1 MADNAE
7 NGFYSDDDLDALPAD
22 ALSAL
27 EHKAVQST
35 QQKNPSMTHAQHQQ
49 RQQNKHIPTK
59 PSVQTLPAQPRYDG
73 RKAQQ
78 YAQSVDYPQQPSS
91 DYGNFDDEDLEADLL
106 DAGDFANLADEG
118 QNTLVERIVGENI
131 QREEWRQDRYSA
143 ATGYQQPAQYYQPV
157 RRPVVADLSVQ
168 REGDA
173 SEDHEDDD
181 EEMLDQPAVRIEH
194 QRGNAVVGQQDNAVD
209 ALQAQL
215 LRERDTLQQAVHTA
229 NSTALSKAGEIAI
242 VRANQ
247 AKTATE
253 YERRLNT
260 AQKLHA
266 DEAARQRAE
275 IESARAEKEK
285 IATENMFLK
294 RDLTE
299 EGEQTRILRRNLKN
313 VGGGDKVVLAKTKA
327 NASPVTTP
335 KKHKSLPFRDGFDDD
350 EIMVTSPS
358 KVAQKTKRGTPK
370 VGDKRKRKVI
380 DDSPGQPLQLSQSK
394 GETITEDEPQ
404 PDVPLEDTT
413 LQKLGKEDDR
423 FPVRPVLTTKMA
435 ETNLG
440 YKFVQSVF
448 NHRLHRGQD
457 RTIEAFT
464 KLAFPSAPGRLF
476 SSILLEGLSL
486 LSVKKDMEQFPAK
499 FAEIILSI
507 WSQCVEEKY
516 YSPLEILLDLITF
529 ILVQDTLGTAPH
541 LIDNLIPLAQITAD
555 INAIPRFQRFK
566 RETSTELKPGV
577 DVEDCLNI
585 IYLVAC
591 GCMHRDA
598 DIKRFWRVMRWDFVL
613 IMLKAS
619 QPVEEIQVML
629 DILSTSIL
637 KETFGPIIVGD
648 QDQKTNEKHIIERL
662 TALLI
667 EEPIISEG
675 EEPYDEAEIAELRI
689 DVLGVLDALCETKHG
704 GEALAKHEMAIG
716 RIVRVMNDQLNHL
729 YDFHFEHA
737 MR

>member
-1 MADNAE
+1 
-7 NGFYSDDDLDALPAD
+7 
-22 ALSAL
+22 
-27 EHKAVQST
+27 
-35 QQKNPSMTHAQHQQ
+35 
-49 RQQNKHIPTK
+49 
-59 PSVQTLPAQPRYDG
+59 
-73 RKAQQ
+73 
-78 YAQSVDYPQQPSS
+78 
-91 DYGNFDDEDLEADLL
+91 
-106 DAGDFANLADEG
+106 
-118 QNTLVERIVGENI
+118 
-131 QREEWRQDRYSA
+131 
-143 ATGYQQPAQYYQPV
+143 
-157 RRPVVADLSVQ
+157 

-173 SEDHEDDD
+173 SEDHENDD
-181 EEMLDQPAVRIEH
+181 EEMLDQPAARIEH

-229 NSTALSKAGEIAI
+229 NSTAFSKAGEIAI

-247 AKTATE
+247 AKTAKE

-358 KVAQKTKRGTPK
+358 KVAQKTKPGTPK

-404 PDVPLEDTT
+404 PGVLLEDTA
-413 LQKLGKEDDR
+413 LQNLGKEDDR
-423 FPVRPVLTTKMA
+423 FPVRPVLTTRMA

-486 LSVKKDMEQFPAK
+486 LSVKKAMEQFPAK

-516 YSPLEILLDLITF
+516 
-529 ILVQDTLGTAPH
+529 VTAP
-541 LIDNLIPLAQITAD
+541 L
-555 INAIPRFQRFK
+555 
-566 RETSTELKPGV
+566 
-577 DVEDCLNI
+577 
-585 IYLVAC
+585 
-591 GCMHRDA
+591 
-598 DIKRFWRVMRWDFVL
+598 
-613 IMLKAS
+613 
-619 QPVEEIQVML
+619 
-629 DILSTSIL
+629 LSIH
-637 KETFGPIIVGD
+637 VW
-648 QDQKTNEKHIIERL
+648 
-662 TALLI
+662 
-667 EEPIISEG
+667 
-675 EEPYDEAEIAELRI
+675 
-689 DVLGVLDALCETKHG
+689 
-704 GEALAKHEMAIG
+704 
-716 RIVRVMNDQLNHL
+716 
-729 YDFHFEHA
+729 
-737 MR
+737 